1 MSEKRKRITVS
12 VKTKLNALETLHK
25 KLEKGRHAT
34 RRGQDNHIKFGKVH
48 RIYMIS
54 SQSYFLQVLA
64 IMQHRLKRNRT

>member
-48 RIYMIS
+48 RIYTIS
-54 SQSYFLQVLA
+54 SHCITKLLSSSLGYHAAQ
-64 IMQHRLKRNRT
+64 T